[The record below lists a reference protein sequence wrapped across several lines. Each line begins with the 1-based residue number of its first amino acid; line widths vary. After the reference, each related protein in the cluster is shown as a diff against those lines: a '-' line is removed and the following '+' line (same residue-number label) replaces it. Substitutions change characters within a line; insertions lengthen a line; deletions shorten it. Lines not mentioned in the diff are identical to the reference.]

1 MKLHWSPRSPF
12 VRKVMIVAHERGLAE
27 RLTRVRSVAI
37 RTDPNPAL
45 MADNPLNKIPTM
57 VLEDGTVLQDSRVI
71 CEYLDSLGAAPP
83 LFPPSGPPRWT
94 ALRRQAF
101 GDGLLDLLLAWR
113 GERDRP
119 VELHYEIYVAALALK
134 AHAALDRL
142 EDEAAGPVRGAIDVG
157 DVAIY
162 CALAYL
168 DFRFADL
175 DWRAGRPRLAA
186 WAASLDGRPSIA
198 ATAIVNDESRPLQP
212 NEAGA

>member
-1 MKLHWSPRSPF
+1 MKLHWSPRSPY
-12 VRKVMIVAHERGLAE
+12 VRKVMIAAHERGLVE
-27 RLTRVRSVAI
+27 RLTLVRSVAI

-45 MADNPLNKIPTM
+45 MADNPLNKIPTL
-57 VLEDGTVLQDSRVI
+57 VLDGGTVLHDSRVI
-71 CEYLDSLGAAPP
+71 CEYLDSLGEAPP
-83 LFPPSGPPRWT
+83 LFPAAGPVRWS

-119 VELHYEIYVAALALK
+119 AELHYEVYVAALELK

-142 EDEAAGPVRGAIDVG
+142 EDEAGPPAGAAIDIG
-157 DVAIY
+157 DVGVY

-186 WAASLDGRPSIA
+186 WAASLDLRPSIV
-198 ATAIVNDESRPLQP
+198 ATAIVNDENSPLQP
-212 NEAGA
+212 NQVRA